1 MGIAGETR
9 LLGLG
14 SNLWPAAKRVSREEN
29 EGLERAFSAEDL
41 EEVLHSMRGDTAP
54 GPDGLPVAFYKRFWP
69 NLKGPILQL
78 LNDFALGRVDV
89 SRLNFGILSLIPKV
103 AGADS
108 IKQFRPIALINVIFK
123 FIAKAYAI
131 RLAPLAHRT
140 IDRSQTAFIKG
151 RALHE
156 GVLALHE
163 IAHELRVKR
172 LGGLFLKLDFEKAY
186 DRVNWDFLREVLCR
200 KGEDLTRVT
209 AASGRRTPRESSPA
223 GRNRW
228 GNSSEGEIDAIAIVI
243 ERDIISI
250 IIIIIIST
258 ITSPPLHLVTAVA
271 IRVKS

>member
-1 MGIAGETR
+1 MGTGGETR

-14 SNLWPAAKRVSREEN
+14 RNIWPAAKRVSREEN

-41 EEVLHSMRGDTAP
+41 EEVLLSMRGDTAP

-69 NLKGPILQL
+69 ILKGPILQM
-78 LNDFALGRVDV
+78 LNDFALGRVEI

-200 KGEDLTRVT
+200 KGFSGAMVQRLLQLVSGGQTAVNVNGEIGPFFCVRVT
-209 AASGRRTPRESSPA
+209 HSPRSCLILWSMHWLP
-223 GRNRW
+223 
-228 GNSSEGEIDAIAIVI
+228 
-243 ERDIISI
+243 
-250 IIIIIIST
+250 
-258 ITSPPLHLVTAVA
+258 
-271 IRVKS
+271 